1 MRQSLITVA
10 VVSPICRI
18 GDVEANLREFD
29 AWVTRATA
37 QGAQLV
43 LFPELALSGYAHDP
57 EVTRTTAEPIPGPA
71 TSSLEQI
78 ARARGVTLSVGM
90 LERCDGIY
98 YTAQIVVSP
107 QGYLGH
113 YRKHCPT
120 ANEQQTMLVSPGQ
133 GYPVFDVDGIRL
145 GINICADSRQ
155 PETIDALA
163 EQGVDLVHTPHANG
177 LGLGADAEEWTRG
190 KLVYYLDRIVRCR
203 AHIAVNN
210 IAGTATYSASVS
222 MDYSGGAMILDPLGQ
237 VVDRT
242 TEQDREP
249 HMIVATLDTD
259 LRRFVPDF
267 ELRHIANGTSH
278 PVPRRV
284 SDALA
289 RTKADG
295 SAT

>member
-1 MRQSLITVA
+1 MSGRTITVA
-10 VVSPICRI
+10 VVSPVCRV
-18 GDVEANLREFD
+18 GDVEANLSDFD
-29 AWVTRATA
+29 AWTARAAA

-57 EVTRTTAEPIPGPA
+57 DVTRTTAEPIPGPA
-71 TSSLEQI
+71 TAGLERT
-78 ARARGVTLSVGM
+78 ARAHGVTLSVGM
-90 LERCDGIY
+90 LESCDGLY
-98 YTAQIVVSP
+98 YTAQIVVAP
-107 QGYLGH
+107 HGYLGH

-120 ANEQQTMLVSPGQ
+120 SHEQETMLVSPGQ
-133 GYPVFDVDGIRL
+133 GYPTFDVGGIRL

-177 LGLGADAEEWTRG
+177 LGLGAHAEEWTRG
-190 KLVYYLDRIVRCR
+190 KLVYYLDRVVRCR

-210 IAGTATYSASVS
+210 IAGSATYSTSER
-222 MDYSGGAMILDPLGQ
+222 MDYAGGAMILDPLGQ
-237 VVDRT
+237 VVERT

-259 LRRFVPDF
+259 VRHYIPEF
-267 ELRHIANGTSH
+267 ELRHIVNSTSR

-284 SDALA
+284 RDALTQAEAERSA
-289 RTKADG
+289 R
-295 SAT
+295 

>member
-1 MRQSLITVA
+1 MSGSTITVA
-10 VVSPICRI
+10 VVSPLCRI
-18 GDVEANLREFD
+18 GDVEANLLEFD
-29 AWVTRATA
+29 AWVARATA
-37 QGAQLV
+37 QGAQLA

-71 TSSLEQI
+71 TSALERI

-90 LERCDGIY
+90 LERCDGVY
-98 YTAQIVVSP
+98 YTAQIVVGP

-120 ANEQQTMLVSPGQ
+120 ANEQQTMLVSSGQ
-133 GYPVFDVDGIRL
+133 GYPVFAVGGIRL

-155 PETIDALA
+155 PGTIDALA

-177 LGLGADAEEWTRG
+177 LGLGANAEEWTRG
-190 KLVYYLDRIVRCR
+190 KLVYYLDRVVRCR

-210 IAGTATYSASVS
+210 IAGSATYGTSVR

-237 VVDRT
+237 VVKRT
-242 TEQDREP
+242 TEQDRTP

-259 LRRFVPDF
+259 LRHYIPDF

-284 SDALA
+284 LDALA
-289 RTKADG
+289 QIEVDRSST
-295 SAT
+295 